1 VSEVRVVAAVLALGA
16 ALVVPPAARATVT
29 VGSNLSGPVTIA
41 IGGDITAFPTAPAAL
56 LTTSP
61 VTGTVLGGN
70 VKQGPSG
77 ADAWGP
83 TSLRVVHPAPGGL
96 YQVVASGPSNSIP
109 MGVAGIFPL
118 AANIPIAKGD
128 LVAIQGTDDLDGT
141 ATTGASYLWGLTT
154 SFPAGGPPDMML
166 SGFGNTELLY
176 NAQIDPSNAFT
187 VGTPVG
193 GKKGKATLGVTVP
206 NPGTVTGGS
215 LNDSGFAATA
225 KKKKAKPLLS
235 RVSATAADAGQVTLT
250 LTASKAGRK
259 LLRQKGKLKTTAKI
273 VYTPTNGTA
282 ASQTIKLKLKR

>member
-1 VSEVRVVAAVLALGA
+1 MSLGA
-16 ALVVPPAARATVT
+16 ALILAPAARATIT
-29 VGSNLSGPVTIA
+29 VGSSLSGPVTIA
-41 IGGDITAFPTAPAAL
+41 IGGDITAFPTAPAAV

-61 VTGTVLGGN
+61 VTGTVVGGN
-70 VKQGPSG
+70 VKQGPGG

-96 YQVVASGPSNSIP
+96 YQVVASGPANPIP
-109 MGVAGIFPL
+109 AGAGIFPL

-128 LVAIQGTDDLDGT
+128 LVAIQGTHDLDGT
-141 ATTGASYLWGLTT
+141 ATTGASYVWGLTT
-154 SFPAGGPPDMML
+154 SFPAGGSPDMML
-166 SGFGNTELLY
+166 SGFADTQLLY

-187 VGTPVG
+187 VGSPVG
-193 GKKGKATLGVTVP
+193 GRKGKATVGVTVP
-206 NPGTVTGGS
+206 NPGTVVGGS
-215 LNDSGFAATA
+215 FNDSGLAATA
-225 KKKKAKPLLS
+225 KKKKTKPLLS

>member
-1 VSEVRVVAAVLALGA
+1 VREVRIAVAVLSLGA
-16 ALVVPPAARATVT
+16 ALIIAPAARATIT
-29 VGSNLSGPVTIA
+29 VGSSLSGPVTIA
-41 IGGDITAFPTAPAAL
+41 IGGDITAFPTAPATL

-61 VTGTVLGGN
+61 VTGTVVGGN

-83 TSLRVVHPAPGGL
+83 TSLRVVHAAPGGL
-96 YQVVASGPSNSIP
+96 YQVVASGPSNPIP
-109 MGVAGIFPL
+109 VGAGIFPL

-154 SFPAGGPPDMML
+154 SFPAGGSPDMML
-166 SGFGNTELLY
+166 PGFNDTELLY

-193 GKKGKATLGVTVP
+193 GKKGKATVGVTVP
-206 NPGTVTGGS
+206 NPGIVVGGS
-215 LNDSGFAATA
+215 FNDGGFAATA
-225 KKKKAKPLLS
+225 KKKKKTKRLLS
-235 RVSATAADAGQVTLT
+235 RVSATAVDAGQVTLT

-259 LLRQKGKLKTTAKI
+259 LLHQKGKLKTTAKI
-273 VYTPTNGTA
+273 VYTPTGGSA
-282 ASQTIKLKLKR
+282 ASQPIKLKLKR